1 MTGHL
6 VLVGHGMVAH
16 TLLTALDARGALRH
30 RRVTVVAEEDVPPY
44 DRLQLSR
51 YLQEADPENRLLQ
64 RTGPT
69 GILLGE
75 PGLADR
81 TGIRTHLGDPAVAID
96 RRRRRV
102 TTATGRVI
110 DYDHLVLA
118 TGSRPLV
125 PPVPGADATG
135 CFAYRTAADVRAIRA
150 HCDATGARV
159 GTVIGGGL
167 LGLEAAG
174 ALRTL
179 GLTTQVVESA
189 PWLMPRQLDE
199 YGGWTLRRHIEDLG
213 IAVHTDTRLAAVD
226 TDAGN
231 GAVGVRLRSPDGAS
245 PVAVR
250 ADVVVFA
257 AGVRP
262 RDELARSCGLAVGER
277 GGIVVDGT
285 CRTEDERVYAIGDCA
300 LTPDGRA
307 PGMLAPGNAMARV
320 VADRLT
326 GGTQTFT
333 GWDTATRLK
342 LLGVVVASFGDLPGE
357 ARTGGF
363 DAVDAVG
370 TSGTSGSFEATHLDT
385 RAGVYR
391 SLRVSG
397 DGRLLGGMFVGDS
410 SGYAAL
416 RDLVGSDRPLPAP
429 VEELVLPGPLP
440 GRSAALGP
448 VPDETVICH
457 CHNVPAGT
465 VRSAVRDG
473 CADPEAI
480 GHRTRAGS
488 GCGGCA
494 ETVAALLGEGLPT
507 PGVGLTPTTA
517 TTVSTATTVT
527 GTTPPPE
534 HRPSVA

>member
-1 MTGHL
+1 MTARL
-6 VLVGHGMVAH
+6 VLVGHGMVGH
-16 TLLTALDARGALRH
+16 TLLTALDARGALRD

-44 DRLQLSR
+44 DRIRLSR
-51 YLQEADPENRLLQ
+51 YFHETDPENRLFR

-69 GILLGE
+69 GLLLGE
-75 PGLADR
+75 PGFGDR
-81 TGIRTHLGDPAVAID
+81 TGLRTRLGDPAVAVD
-96 RRRRRV
+96 RRHRRV
-102 TTATGRVI
+102 TTAVGRVI

-135 CFAYRTAADVRAIRA
+135 CFAYRTVADVRAVRA
-150 HCDATGARV
+150 HCEATGAGV

-174 ALRTL
+174 ALRAL
-179 GLTTQVVESA
+179 GLTVHVVESA

-199 YGGWTLRRHIEDLG
+199 YGGWTLRRHIEDLD
-213 IAVHTDTRLAAVD
+213 IAVHTGTLLTAVA
-226 TDAGN
+226 TDARN
-231 GAVGVRLRSPDGAS
+231 RVTGVRLRPPGGAS

-277 GGIVVDGT
+277 GGIVVDET
-285 CRTEDERVYAIGDCA
+285 CRTEDERIYAIGDCA

-326 GGTQTFT
+326 GGSQTFT

-342 LLGVVVASFGDLPGE
+342 LLGVVVASFGDRPEE
-357 ARTGGF
+357 ATG
-363 DAVDAVG
+363 ASEV
-370 TSGTSGSFEATHLDT
+370 FEATHLDT

-397 DGRLLGGMFVGDS
+397 DGRLLGGTFVGDS

-416 RDLVGSDRPLPAP
+416 HPLVGSGRPLPAP
-429 VEELVLPGPLP
+429 VEELVVPGPPP
-440 GRSAALGP
+440 GCSAAVGP
-448 VPDETVICH
+448 LPDETVICH
-457 CHNVPAGT
+457 CHDVPAGT
-465 VRSAVRDG
+465 VRSAVRGG
-473 CADPEAI
+473 CADLAAI
-480 GHRTRAGS
+480 RHRTRAGS

-494 ETVAALLGEGLPT
+494 ETVAALLAEGLPT
-507 PGVGLTPTTA
+507 PGIGTTA
-517 TTVSTATTVT
+517 TTVTSSPV
-527 GTTPPPE
+527 
-534 HRPSVA
+534 